1 MLVAEASKAGS
12 HMCSV
17 YTTLELAKSAALERH
32 QKHLDENWRDKFEP
46 SPAGASTVDADRDR
60 HMAERPIASP
70 VWEEGDFGIAMHP
83 IAGHS
88 QQTRG
93 WSFLDKDIDA
103 KYSIREEELH
113 E

>member
-32 QKHLDENWRDKFEP
+32 QKHLDENWRDK
-46 SPAGASTVDADRDR
+46 SPAGASTVDADREQ
-60 HMAERPIASP
+60 HMAERPIANP
-70 VWEEGDFGIAMHP
+70 VWEEIDYGIAMNP
-83 IAGHS
+83 IVGHS

-93 WSFLDKDIDA
+93 WSFLDEDIDA
-103 KYSIREEELH
+103 KYSIREEELR